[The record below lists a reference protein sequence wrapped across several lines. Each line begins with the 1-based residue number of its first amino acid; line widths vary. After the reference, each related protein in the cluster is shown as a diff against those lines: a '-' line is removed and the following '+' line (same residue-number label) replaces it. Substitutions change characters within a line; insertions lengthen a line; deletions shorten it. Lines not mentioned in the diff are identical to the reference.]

1 MTETTETKKR
11 YPFHE
16 IYLKKEWSYA
26 TGAVLL
32 SVLAL
37 ALVTVTGG
45 AWGVTGPFATWG
57 GKFLELIGIN
67 ADSWTAFSGEIG
79 KYSFWKSAP
88 SITDLGIVLGAFVA
102 VLLAGQFK
110 IKGIKSGKN
119 VAAAVVGGLLMGIG
133 ARFAL
138 GCNIG
143 AMFSALPAFSL
154 HGWVFFFSIFVG
166 AAVGSQLL
174 KKYFM

>member
-1 MTETTETKKR
+1 MAEEKKK

-16 IYLKKEWSYA
+16 NFLKKEWSYT

-32 SVLAL
+32 VMLAA
-37 ALVTVTGG
+37 ALVIVTGKS
-45 AWGVTGPFATWG
+45 WGVTGPFGMWG

-67 ADSWTAFSGEIG
+67 ADAWKGFNGSLA
-79 KYSFWKSAP
+79 KYKFWEDASA
-88 SITDLGIVLGAFVA
+88 ITDVGIVVGALIA

-110 IKGIKSGKN
+110 IKKIKSGKN
-119 VAAAVVGGLLMGIG
+119 VAAAILGGTLMGIG

-143 AMFSALPAFSL
+143 ALFTALPAFSL
-154 HGWVFFFSIFVG
+154 HGWVFWISIFGG

>member
-1 MTETTETKKR
+1 MDEKKK

-16 IYLKKEWSYA
+16 TYFKKEWSYS

-32 SVLAL
+32 AAL
-37 ALVTVTGG
+37 AIALVIVTGS
-45 AWGVTGPFATWG
+45 AWGVTGPLGMWG
-57 GKFLELIGIN
+57 GKFLQLVGIN
-67 ADSWTAFSGEIG
+67 ADSWKGFNGSLA
-79 KYSFWKSAP
+79 KYSFWLDGHAVMDFGVV
-88 SITDLGIVLGAFVA
+88 IGAFLS
-102 VLLAGQFK
+102 VLLAAQFK
-110 IKGIKSGKN
+110 IKKIKSAKN
-119 VAAAVVGGLLMGIG
+119 VWAAVLGGLLMGIG

-143 AMFSALPAFSL
+143 AFFSALPAFSL
-154 HGWVFFFSIFVG
+154 NGWVFWIAIFSG

>member
-1 MTETTETKKR
+1 MDEEKKR

-16 IYLKKEWSYA
+16 LYLKKEWSYV

-32 SVLAL
+32 SVLAI
-37 ALVTVTGG
+37 ALVTVTGN
-45 AWGVTGPFATWG
+45 AWGVTGPFAIWG

-67 ADSWTAFSGEIG
+67 ADSWSVYSGG
-79 KYSFWKSAP
+79 LSSYQFWKSTP
-88 SITDLGIVLGAFVA
+88 SITDLGIVLGALVA

-110 IKGIKSGKN
+110 LKKIKSGKN

-154 HGWVFFFSIFVG
+154 HGWVFFFSIFAG
-166 AAVGSQLL
+166 AALGSQLL

>member
-1 MTETTETKKR
+1 MADEKKK

-16 IYLKKEWSYA
+16 TFLKKEWSYS

-32 SVLAL
+32 AALAL
-37 ALVTVTGG
+37 AMAIATGKS
-45 AWGVTGPFATWG
+45 WGVTGPFGLWG
-57 GKFLELIGIN
+57 GKFLVLVGID
-67 ADSWTAFSGEIG
+67 ADAWQGFNGAIA
-79 KYSFWKSAP
+79 KYKFWQDPS
-88 SITDLGIVLGAFVA
+88 SITDLGIVFGALIA
-102 VLLAGQFK
+102 TLLAGQFK
-110 IKGIKSGKN
+110 IKKIKSGKN
-119 VAAAVVGGLLMGIG
+119 VAAAVFGGLLMGIG

-143 AMFSALPAFSL
+143 ALFTALPAFSL
-154 HGWVFFFSIFVG
+154 HGWVFLVSIFGG

>member
-1 MTETTETKKR
+1 MAENKK

-16 IYLKKEWSYA
+16 TFLKKEWSYS

-32 SVLAL
+32 ALLAL

-45 AWGVTGPFATWG
+45 AWGVTGPFGVWG
-57 GKFLELIGIN
+57 GKFLQLFGIN
-67 ADSWTAFSGEIG
+67 ADTWKGFNGALA
-79 KYSFWKSAP
+79 KYSFWKDQPAL
-88 SITDLGIVLGAFVA
+88 TDLGIVVGALLS
-102 VLLAGQFK
+102 VLLAAQFK
-110 IKGIKSGKN
+110 IKKIKSVKN
-119 VAAAVVGGLLMGIG
+119 VWAAIVGGLLMGVG
-133 ARFAL
+133 ARLAL

-143 AMFSALPAFSL
+143 SFFSALPAFSL
-154 HGWVFFFSIFVG
+154 HGWLFWISIFSG

>member
-1 MTETTETKKR
+1 MAENKK

-16 IYLKKEWSYA
+16 TFLKKEWSYA

-32 SVLAL
+32 AVLAL
-37 ALVTVTGG
+37 ALVIVTGA
-45 AWGVTGPFATWG
+45 AWGVTGPFGIWG
-57 GKFLELIGIN
+57 GKFLQLVGIN
-67 ADSWTAFSGEIG
+67 ADSWKGFNGTLA
-79 KYSFWKSAP
+79 KYSFWKDQP
-88 SITDLGIVLGAFVA
+88 TITDLGIVLGALIS
-102 VLLAGQFK
+102 VLLAAQFK
-110 IKGIKSGKN
+110 IKKIKSAKN
-119 VAAAVVGGLLMGIG
+119 VWAAVIGGLCMGIG

-143 AMFSALPAFSL
+143 SFFSALPAFSL
-154 HGWVFFFSIFVG
+154 HGWLFWISIFAG